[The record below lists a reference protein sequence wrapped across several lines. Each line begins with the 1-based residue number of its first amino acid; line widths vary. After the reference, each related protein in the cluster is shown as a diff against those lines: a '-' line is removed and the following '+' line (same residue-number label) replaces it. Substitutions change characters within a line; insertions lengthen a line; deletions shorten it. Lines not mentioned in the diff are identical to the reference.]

1 MRKTKS
7 EPPQPKVSITDEA
20 IAAARAMIGLHLR
33 PEGPYLQDATAD
45 TLRNWCNGIGD
56 LNPLY
61 RDLGYGPGTRYG
73 TMLAHPMFPM
83 AFGWLGRTRW
93 GLPGVHGFYAGN
105 DWELFRHVRPGDRI
119 TAIERVVGVEE
130 KQSKFSGRLVL
141 QYVEACYYNQRSELV
156 ARALGTCTRHERKAA
171 RDAGK
176 YNDISQHE
184 YSNEER
190 DRIDQA
196 VLDEPKNIRGVGRP
210 LLGGCERGRGAP
222 ADRARAAVA
231 DGYDGLPGRLRPRP
245 HPWSAAAEGRAKH
258 PGHFFRNPEAGG
270 GVEYTGIGHHRESV
284 AKEVGVPG
292 TYDYG
297 PQRSAWMATLVTNWM
312 GDAGVSE
319 AVRTEMRRFNIVG
332 DTTWAKGKV
341 VRKYVKDKTALVDI
355 EIAAENQR
363 GEVTTPGLATV
374 ALPSR
379 DVDAAGIPRRIG
391 RRPRAAGDP
400 LGSGRQRADPG
411 MANRRSSP
419 VMGLSRGRTFAHGRG
434 GLCRPTA
441 RDDGRDGRDAGAGR
455 RLAAAQGPAPSRRR
469 TG

>member
-1 MRKTKS
+1 MTQVAIDTQSGVGDAPAEGR
-7 EPPQPKVSITDEA
+7 ITDEA
-20 IAAARAMIGLHLR
+20 VAAAKSMIGLHLR

-61 RDLGYGPGTRYG
+61 RDRSYGAATRYG
-73 TMLAHPMFPM
+73 EMIAHPMFPM

-130 KQSKFSGRLVL
+130 KESKFSGRLVL

-176 YNDISQHE
+176 YKEIVQHE

-190 DRIDQA
+190 DRIDQM
-196 VLDEPKNIRGVGRP
+196 VLDEPRNIRGSAVRYWEEVEVGEELPAIARGP
-210 LLGGCERGRGAP
+210 LSLMDTMGFLVGCGRGHTHGVVLQ
-222 ADRARAAVA
+222 AAV
-231 DGYDGLPGRLRPRP
+231 
-245 HPWSAAAEGRAKH
+245 KH

-297 PQRSAWMATLVTNWM
+297 PQRSSWMCSLVTNWM
-312 GDAGVSE
+312 GDAGVLKR
-319 AVRTEMRRFNIVG
+319 VRTEMRRFNIMG
-332 DTTWAKGKV
+332 DTTFCKGKV
-341 VRKYVKDKTALVDI
+341 VRKYVKDGIGLVDI
-355 EIAAENQR
+355 QISGENQR

-379 DVDAAGIPRRIG
+379 DVS
-391 RRPRAAGDP
+391 RPAFIDGTCVD
-400 LGSGRQRADPG
+400 LEL
-411 MANRRSSP
+411 P
-419 VMGLSRGRTFAHGRG
+419 VTR
-434 GLCRPTA
+434 
-441 RDDGRDGRDAGAGR
+441 
-455 RLAAAQGPAPSRRR
+455 
-469 TG
+469 

>member
-1 MRKTKS
+1 MNAPDTAAIQSPVGDAPAEGR
-7 EPPQPKVSITDEA
+7 ITDEA
-20 IAAARAMIGLHLR
+20 IAAAKAMIGLQLR

-61 RDLGYGPGTRYG
+61 RDVGYAAGTRFG
-73 TMLAHPMFPM
+73 GLVAHPMFPM

-105 DWELFRHVRPGDRI
+105 DWELFRHIRPGDRV

-130 KQSKFSGRLVL
+130 KESKFSGRLVL
-141 QYVEACYYNQRSELV
+141 QYVEASYYNQRSELV

-176 YNDISQHE
+176 YKEVTQHQ
-184 YSNEER
+184 YTDEER
-190 DRIDQA
+190 DRIDEM
-196 VLDEPKNIRGVGRP
+196 VLNEPNNIRGSNPRYWEDVEVGEELPTIARGP
-210 LLGGCERGRGAP
+210 LSLMDTMGFLVGCGRGHTHGVVLQ
-222 ADRARAAVA
+222 AAV
-231 DGYDGLPGRLRPRP
+231 
-245 HPWSAAAEGRAKH
+245 KH

-297 PQRSAWMATLVTNWM
+297 PQRSSWMCTLVTNWM
-312 GDAGVSE
+312 GDAGVLKR
-319 AVRTEMRRFNIVG
+319 VRTEMRRFNIMG
-332 DTTWAKGKV
+332 DTTFCKGKV
-341 VRKYVKDKTALVDI
+341 IRKYVKDNTPLVDI
-355 EIAAENQR
+355 EIAAVNQR

-379 DVDAAGIPRRIG
+379 NVKHAVFLD
-391 RRPRAAGDP
+391 
-400 LGSGRQRADPG
+400 GSGVD
-411 MANRRSSP
+411 
-419 VMGLSRGRTFAHGRG
+419 LE
-434 GLCRPTA
+434 LPTI
-441 RDDGRDGRDAGAGR
+441 R
-455 RLAAAQGPAPSRRR
+455 
-469 TG
+469 